1 MRLTRFLYQAAVGM
15 ARAWWRI
22 RGGRHLTVFGLQI
35 VVAPETVFPH
45 YRKFPLPKGGCG
57 SEIVRYVDYVQ
68 LHSVMMYLEE
78 LRTVPTIVEVGAH
91 HGGYA
96 VLLGKKAKDLGGTV
110 IAVEPN
116 PEACAVLKRN
126 VDLNGLN
133 STVVCEEVAV
143 LDEPGQ
149 HCLVMQ
155 GGESYVT
162 FEPPVDSHR
171 VVALTLGE
179 LLSRRSIRRVDLL
192 LIDVEGAE
200 LLVLRGFPWG
210 SVGIGRI
217 YCELHPYV
225 WERFGYGASDFER
238 FLVDHQLRCY
248 DMYLREHSKFEKRAY
263 IGPTLLVNT
272 PRREA
277 SEASQTGF

>member
-1 MRLTRFLYQAAVGM
+1 MRFLYQAAVGM
-15 ARAWWRI
+15 ARAWWRM

-45 YRKFPLPKGGCG
+45 YRKFPLPKGGCA

-96 VLLGKKAKDLGGTV
+96 VLLGKKARDLGGTV

-133 STVVCEEVAV
+133 STVVCEKVAV

-149 HCLVMQ
+149 HQLVMQ
-155 GGESYVT
+155 GDQSHIALGSSAEGCRVECVT
-162 FEPPVDSHR
+162 LE
-171 VVALTLGE
+171 A
-179 LLSRRSIRRVDLL
+179 LLSKHGVKGVDLL
-192 LIDVEGAE
+192 LIDTEGAE
-200 LLVLRGFPWG
+200 MLVLKGFPWG
-210 SVGIGRI
+210 PVGIGRI
-217 YCELHPYV
+217 YCELHPYA
-225 WERFGYGASDFER
+225 WKRFGYGASDFER

-263 IGPTLLVNT
+263 IGPTLLVNM